1 MLDQGLMNQVI
12 IFVLG
17 ALAGA
22 IIQRYADRVLGWLES
37 QVFIRRTRS
46 RSAALMAKESGKNF
60 SFCGIRSSIFVAAF
74 DPRGIDEKNIV
85 ATLQSES
92 EWSHGD
98 TEVDDAYK
106 ELWIASKQ
114 HWQDMLESRKIF
126 NGTKFGLKHYHQ
138 FRDGMN
144 EASGLNLSF
153 AQTDYLTQRTR
164 TGVYQKLPANVRK
177 SVLERQANDVHPFFS
192 NSFGVSLAV
201 ITLDGD
207 MVFAERSHQ
216 TAVNAGKIACGVVEG
231 MDERDVDRADGK
243 PNPYVTAH
251 RGLAEELG
259 VNLNPGENRAI
270 SLHSLVL
277 DTDYYEWSML
287 GVADFRKVRNE
298 KVTSGYVRELW
309 ASAKG
314 RDKYELGTLVLVRF
328 TPQDIGKFIVENAD
342 RFVNYALVATIYA
355 LLREFPRHQVAAA
368 FGNGFSAY
376 VGFPING
383 DVVD

>member
-1 MLDQGLMNQVI
+1 
-12 IFVLG
+12 
-17 ALAGA
+17 
-22 IIQRYADRVLGWLES
+22 
-37 QVFIRRTRS
+37 
-46 RSAALMAKESGKNF
+46 
-60 SFCGIRSSIFVAAF
+60 
-74 DPRGIDEKNIV
+74 
-85 ATLQSES
+85 
-92 EWSHGD
+92 
-98 TEVDDAYK
+98 
-106 ELWIASKQ
+106 
-114 HWQDMLESRKIF
+114 
-126 NGTKFGLKHYHQ
+126 
-138 FRDGMN
+138 
-144 EASGLNLSF
+144 
-153 AQTDYLTQRTR
+153 
-164 TGVYQKLPANVRK
+164 
-177 SVLERQANDVHPFFS
+177 
-192 NSFGVSLAV
+192 
-201 ITLDGD
+201 
-207 MVFAERSHQ
+207 
-216 TAVNAGKIACGVVEG
+216 

-298 KVTSGYVRELW
+298 RVTSGYVRELW

-328 TPQDIGKFIVENAD
+328 TPQDIGKFIVENAE

-376 VGFPING
+376 VGSPING
-383 DVVD
+383 DVAD